1 MYKVTPNRSIWILN
15 VQAQMD
21 DMVTDF
27 LSITDFIDQIKLFCY
42 YFLTML
48 KIRLQRIG
56 RKNDPSFR
64 VVCVDS
70 KKGPKSNNNVEILGS
85 YDPKRNYIAINNE
98 RTLKRISN
106 GAHVSDTVHN
116 LLIKRGII
124 KGKKINV
131 SKNKKNTK
139 NAESDKEE
147 TSVKKTQSESSEKT
161 PIEIKSEKISADDKK
176 KDTQNKEEKSPKE
189 EINKLLK

>member
-1 MYKVTPNRSIWILN
+1 
-15 VQAQMD
+15 
-21 DMVTDF
+21 
-27 LSITDFIDQIKLFCY
+27 
-42 YFLTML
+42 ML

-85 YDPKRNYIAINNE
+85 YDPKRNYIAINDE

-106 GAHVSDTVHN
+106 GALVSDTVHN

-131 SKNKKNTK
+131 SKNKKNAK
-139 NAESDKEE
+139 NAELVKEE
-147 TSVKKTQSESSEKT
+147 TSVKEI
-161 PIEIKSEKISADDKK
+161 PVEIKSEEMPADDKK
-176 KDTQNKEEKSPKE
+176 EDIKDIQEKPPKE
-189 EINKLLK
+189 ELVELSK